1 MWWLKLGTEYSNPP
15 ISFGKITNEKLEW
28 EKGTQEN
35 KFSFN
40 PKNSFVCIHA
50 LTSKESTL
58 RSMTTWDRQS
68 ILNNMLEFNYKTF
81 LNADD
86 VSVDI
91 QMLIWMI
98 MSKPVIWNEMASL

>member
-1 MWWLKLGTEYSNPP
+1 
-15 ISFGKITNEKLEW
+15 
-28 EKGTQEN
+28 
-35 KFSFN
+35 
-40 PKNSFVCIHA
+40 
-50 LTSKESTL
+50 
-58 RSMTTWDRQS
+58 MTMWDRQS